1 MDERKEREYRQRQE
15 FKLFIEI
22 IIFLL
27 TLLFIFIKLD
37 SMVSY
42 ADTVYLA
49 EAPSNV
55 GGSNGTG
62 SEGFVIDISSDRSE
76 ESNKEQ
82 TSDIVNASD
91 AVDQSPNTN
100 SDVSVKSAW
109 PDIIYVDEPGKSV
122 NEKTG
127 VGNESDIEDH
137 KGGSVT
143 AENGDEIYVP
153 DSDDDCPVS
162 SAVPLAVEVQE
173 YIWNH
178 CKRVTGDYK
187 NYYAFILGAIQL
199 ESEFKRTAI
208 HHNSNGTTDRGLM
221 QINSCNIKECKRAGL
236 ISCTDD
242 LWDIYKNIDCG
253 FHEMNDYVR
262 KFGVCE
268 SAYYAY
274 NTGRTSGGSNK
285 NSRVVM
291 GNMAHWNA
299 VLFG

>member
-1 MDERKEREYRQRQE
+1 MRSDKEEREVRQRQE
-15 FKLFIEI
+15 IKLFLIYMGI
-22 IIFLL
+22 MLA
-27 TLLFIFIKLD
+27 LLFIFMKANQ
-37 SMVSY
+37 MVAY

-55 GGSNGTG
+55 GGSNGSG
-62 SEGFVIDISSDRSE
+62 EGFVIDISSSGSE
-76 ESNKEQ
+76 QSNQEQ
-82 TSDIVNASD
+82 AAGIVDASD
-91 AVDQSPNTN
+91 VAVEPAN
-100 SDVSVKSAW
+100 SDNNVPSESTG

-127 VGNESDIEDH
+127 IDNESGVEDS

-162 SAVPLAVEVQE
+162 SAVPLDVEVQE

-208 HHNSNGTTDRGLM
+208 HHNKNGTTDRGLM
-221 QINSCNIKECKRAGL
+221 QINSCNIKSCKNAGL

-242 LWDIYKNIDCG
+242 LWNIYKNIDCG

-285 NSRVVM
+285 NSKVVM
-291 GNMAHWNA
+291 SNMARWNA
-299 VLFG
+299 ILFG

>member
-1 MDERKEREYRQRQE
+1 MDDRKERQERQRQE
-15 FKLFIEI
+15 FKLFLIYMGI
-22 IIFLL
+22 MLA
-27 TLLFIFIKLD
+27 LLFIFMKANQ
-37 SMVSY
+37 MVAY

-55 GGSNGTG
+55 GGSDG
-62 SEGFVIDISSDRSE
+62 SSEDFVIDISSSGSE
-76 ESNKEQ
+76 QSNQEQ
-82 TSDIVNASD
+82 AAGIVDASD
-91 AVDQSPNTN
+91 VAVEPAN
-100 SDVSVKSAW
+100 SDNNVPAKPAG
-109 PDIIYVDEPGKSV
+109 PDIIRIDESGKSV

-127 VGNESDIEDH
+127 IDNESCVEDP

-143 AENGDEIYVP
+143 SADGTDIYVP

-162 SAVPLAVEVQE
+162 SAVPLDVEVQE

-208 HHNSNGTTDRGLM
+208 HHNKNGTTDRGLM
-221 QINSCNIKECKRAGL
+221 QINSCNIKSCKNAGL

-242 LWDIYKNIDCG
+242 LWNIYKNIDCG

-291 GNMAHWNA
+291 DNMARWNA
-299 VLFG
+299 ILFG

>member
-1 MDERKEREYRQRQE
+1 MDERKEREYRQHQE

-91 AVDQSPNTN
+91 VAVEPAN
-100 SDVSVKSAW
+100 SDNNVPIKPAG

-127 VGNESDIEDH
+127 IDNESSVEDP

-162 SAVPLAVEVQE
+162 SAVPLDVEVQE

-208 HHNSNGTTDRGLM
+208 HHNDNGTTDRGLM
-221 QINSCNIKECKRAGL
+221 QINSCNIKSCKNAGL

-253 FHEMNDYVR
+253 FHEMNEYVR

-268 SAYYAY
+268 SAYFAY

-291 GNMAHWNA
+291 SNMAQWNTM
-299 VLFG
+299 LF